1 MCVLKKYFF
10 KLCYMTPSIV
20 LKMKI
25 VMRFNFRH
33 YISKSILC
41 LRFNKKENFDSRVF
55 LRSLFHQKKSTSK
68 SCNKKKYFFFNC
80 LLLAGNE

>member
-10 KLCYMTPSIV
+10 KLCYMTPYIV
-20 LKMKI
+20 LKIKS

-55 LRSLFHQKKSTSK
+55 LRILSH
-68 SCNKKKYFFFNC
+68 KKKKKKKKHFKIV
-80 LLLAGNE
+80 